1 MGEVLRLRYSSNAY
15 SLIIY
20 IIVVVIAMLTAV
32 SLYIF
37 KFGKL
42 KLFDSY
48 LLFTLK

>member
-1 MGEVLRLRYSSNAY
+1 MGEVLYFRYFNNACP
-15 SLIIY
+15 LAIRVA
-20 IIVVVIAMLTAV
+20 VVVIAILTAV

-37 KFGKL
+37 KLSKL

>member
-1 MGEVLRLRYSSNAY
+1 M
-15 SLIIY
+15 IY
-20 IIVVVIAMLTAV
+20 IAVVVIAILIAV

-37 KFGKL
+37 ELDKL

>member
-1 MGEVLRLRYSSNAY
+1 MGEVLCLRYSSNAC

-20 IIVVVIAMLTAV
+20 IAVVVIAMLAAV

-37 KFGKL
+37 KLSKL
-42 KLFDSY
+42 ELFDSY